1 MQYYIDYNDQR
12 LIDYQETIWF
22 TKNHIK
28 INERELAREIF
39 FRERRSN
46 TNTFCPSFCLVLS
59 AIKFNFNSILLN
71 YAKRY
76 HSFFNDVKGQNR
88 LINVKKRTSSL
99 VSRGS
104 NFLTWD
110 FVHVIDVSKNCV
122 CCFVFVFCFLMF
134 FFIFSCYCN
143 WKIKGINL
151 WTSEKMVEKIQN
163 PGKVI
168 IKISKGQS

>member
-122 CCFVFVFCFLMF
+122 CCFVFVFCYLMF
-134 FFIFSCYCN
+134 FFIFSCYCK

-151 WTSEKMVEKIQN
+151 LTSEKMVEKIQN

>member
-76 HSFFNDVKGQNR
+76 HSFFDDVKGQNR

-104 NFLTWD
+104 IFFYMGFCTCNRRFKKL
-110 FVHVIDVSKNCV
+110 CLLL
-122 CCFVFVFCFLMF
+122 CFCFLF
-134 FFIFSCYCN
+134 FDVFFYI
-143 WKIKGINL
+143 
-151 WTSEKMVEKIQN
+151 
-163 PGKVI
+163 
-168 IKISKGQS
+168 

>member
-1 MQYYIDYNDQR
+1 MQYYNDDNDQR

-88 LINVKKRTSSL
+88 LINVK
-99 VSRGS
+99 RGQVHWS
-104 NFLTWD
+104 VEVQFFFTWD

-134 FFIFSCYCN
+134 FLYLAVIV
-143 WKIKGINL
+143 I
-151 WTSEKMVEKIQN
+151 EK
-163 PGKVI
+163 
-168 IKISKGQS
+168 

>member
-1 MQYYIDYNDQR
+1 MQKYIDYNDQR

-143 WKIKGINL
+143 WKI
-151 WTSEKMVEKIQN
+151 
-163 PGKVI
+163 
-168 IKISKGQS
+168 